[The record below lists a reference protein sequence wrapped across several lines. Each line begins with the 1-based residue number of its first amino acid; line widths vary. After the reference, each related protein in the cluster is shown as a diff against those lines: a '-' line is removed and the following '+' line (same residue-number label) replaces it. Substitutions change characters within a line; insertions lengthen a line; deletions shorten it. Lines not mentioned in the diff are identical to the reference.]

1 MLKRDNV
8 EKKFVLYFYY
18 CHAIPIAVPV
28 RFLVNMYLLDLALSP
43 EDISKD
49 LWTESESMHEIR
61 VDVLATPS
69 VFTFVIITDV
79 LIWSFAVAIELRF
92 LLSESGF
99 SPTYEL

>member
-43 EDISKD
+43 EEDLRKKQLAFKAQTREAAAAKKSNRNLRRSRKQLRKQRRRETERQIEKQKD
-49 LWTESESMHEIR
+49 K
-61 VDVLATPS
+61 
-69 VFTFVIITDV
+69 
-79 LIWSFAVAIELRF
+79 
-92 LLSESGF
+92 
-99 SPTYEL
+99 